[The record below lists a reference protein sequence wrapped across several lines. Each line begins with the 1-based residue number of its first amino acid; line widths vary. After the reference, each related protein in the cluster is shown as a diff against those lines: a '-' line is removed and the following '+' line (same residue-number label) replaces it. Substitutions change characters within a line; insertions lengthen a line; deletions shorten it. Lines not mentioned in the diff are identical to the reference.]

1 MQQVELI
8 VALLAVIGTVG
19 VLAEKSRIALPILLV
34 FAGMIISLIPQI
46 PPIKLEPST
55 VFFIFLPPLLYL
67 DAFNTPWRTL
77 KAVAEFITLQAI
89 GLVLVTVLAVAA
101 AIHAVVPD
109 MPWAAAFVLGAI
121 VSPTDAVAA
130 AAISKEV
137 KLPKRLLDVIKGE
150 SLVNDSTGLVA
161 YQFAVAAMVTGAF
174 SWQQAGT
181 QFFIVALGGIALGL
195 IFGWILSHIR
205 TKLENRP
212 VEIIFSLLSPFIPY
226 LAAEHVHV
234 SGILAVVTS
243 GLFLGWKSPTMLS
256 SQTRLQANANW
267 EIIAYILNGFSFLL
281 MGLQLHPILETVKKY
296 TFQDLLLWS
305 ATAAIAPIF
314 IRFIWTFAT
323 TPLYSYFKRK
333 FQPDWNPYWKHM
345 FVFSWSGMRGVISL
359 AAALALPQTCANGA
373 PFPYRDLLI
382 FLTIVV
388 ICSTL
393 ILQGITLPSLVKQFA
408 FEPDHHDLESE
419 ERKTRLFLSRE
430 AVRKI
435 DEYARETGLDR
446 NNPIFQKLMNRYLEQ
461 AIAIIEPGDGD
472 LVRTEIWQRL
482 LKVSIAAQRDVLI
495 AMREKQEIEEEIFKL
510 LQNELDLEEAQIN
523 APLPNG

>member
-8 VALLAVIGTVG
+8 VALLAVIGAVG
-19 VLAEKSRIALPILLV
+19 VISERSRIALPILLV
-34 FAGMIISLIPQI
+34 FAGMLISLIPQI

-77 KAVAEFITLQAI
+77 KSVAEFITLQAI
-89 GLVLVTVLAVAA
+89 GLVLVTVVAVAV

-121 VSPTDAVAA
+121 VSPTDAVSAS
-130 AAISKEV
+130 AISKEV

-150 SLVNDSTGLVA
+150 SLVNDSTGLIA

-174 SWQQAGT
+174 SWQQAGS
-181 QFFIVALGGIALGL
+181 QFFIVGLGGIALGL
-195 IFGWILSHIR
+195 LFGWILSHIR
-205 TKLENRP
+205 TKIENRP

-226 LAAEHVHV
+226 LAAEHLHV
-234 SGILAVVTS
+234 SGILAVVTA
-243 GLFLGWKSPTMLS
+243 GLFLGWKAPKMVS

-281 MGLQLHPILETVKKY
+281 MGLQLQPILETVKKY

-305 ATAAIAPIF
+305 ATAAIAPIL

-359 AAALALPQTCANGA
+359 AAALALPHACANGE

-388 ICSTL
+388 ISSTL
-393 ILQGITLPSLVKQFA
+393 ILQGITLPSLVKKIA
-408 FEPDHHDLESE
+408 FEPDLYDAESE
-419 ERKTRLFLSRE
+419 ERKTRLFLARE
-430 AVRKI
+430 AVRRI
-435 DEYARETGLDR
+435 DQYARETKLDR
-446 NNPIFQKLMNRYLEQ
+446 NDPIFQKLMNRYLEQ

-472 LVRTEIWQRL
+472 LVSNEIWQNL
-482 LKVSIAAQRDVLI
+482 LAVSIVAQRELLI
-495 AMREKQEIEEEIFKL
+495 TLRDNQDIEDEVFKL
-510 LQNELDLEEAQIN
+510 LQNELDLEEAQIT
-523 APLPNG
+523 LPSVSG